1 MKTALLTLFSILLF
15 SNAAIAGKFK
25 PVKSDDW
32 PETAEAPAS
41 DGSDGDEGGGRSP
54 ASAGASGGASGGQ
67 LPAIKML
74 PDGSI
79 DPQSLKDYTP

>member
-1 MKTALLTLFSILLF
+1 MRTALLSLFSILVF

-25 PVKSDDW
+25 PVKSEDW
-32 PETAEAPAS
+32 PETAESPES
-41 DGSDGDEGGGRSP
+41 SSEGSEDGGGRAPTSVP
-54 ASAGASGGASGGQ
+54 NSGGQ